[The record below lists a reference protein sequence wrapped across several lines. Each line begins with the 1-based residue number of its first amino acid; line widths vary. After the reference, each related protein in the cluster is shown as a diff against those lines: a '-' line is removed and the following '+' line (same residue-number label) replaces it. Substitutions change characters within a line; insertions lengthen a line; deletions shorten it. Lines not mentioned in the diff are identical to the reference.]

1 MDKRNPFYPLEI
13 ELKKVAALGGKMS
26 VVVVPQDYKDHVVRN
41 KRETDT
47 TVYYRDFVIIAT
59 FGLGVEESDALFLSI
74 PKGIAG
80 FPQDGDDIQSLY
92 LLAMQRLRF
101 SDSSPWVQLL
111 WESIKEV
118 KKIEKQRTPVNRFI
132 SSSFYQLYAFM
143 ASHPEEIQ
151 MVLSSMTPAEQ
162 VEVKGLLPHGI
173 VGTNPEEKPISPQAL
188 SRVVDG
194 WGYQEKMQEKLEKGK
209 NTLRRF
215 RTIEHL
221 FTLPSISRQVL
232 DLVRDPLISA
242 VKLAALIEHDP
253 VLTSRLLKVVNSA
266 FYGFP
271 RQINSVEHAVVIL
284 GNEEVVNLSFSI
296 AVYDVIKN
304 LSPKNTQ
311 VLWEHSLLVAHL
323 AQWLGSELERDTKDM
338 IYTLGLLHDLGKIV
352 FLQRGEKI
360 GALERASDLNDLA
373 EEESIYGLTHAE
385 MGAFIAERWNL
396 PEPLVDGLLAHHL
409 PSKATHL
416 AQAATIHIADMIAH
430 TGSMNLEGLNHT
442 AVCYLK
448 GRKKNSLS
456 AEIVAQTHADLL
468 GRVRNILHL

>member
-1 MDKRNPFYPLEI
+1 MDKRDPFYPLEI
-13 ELKKVAALGGKMS
+13 ELKKVDALGGKMS
-26 VVVVPQDYKDHVVRN
+26 VVVVPQDYRENVGRY

-47 TVYYRDFVIIAT
+47 AVYYRDFVIIGI
-59 FGLGVEESDALFLSI
+59 FGLGVEESAALFLSI
-74 PKGIAG
+74 PKGIAV
-80 FPQDGDDIQSLY
+80 FPQDGGDIQSLY
-92 LLAMQRLRF
+92 LLAMQRLRL
-101 SDSSPWVQLL
+101 SDSSPWVQHL
-111 WESIKEV
+111 WETMKEV
-118 KKIEKQRTPVNRFI
+118 KKLDKQRSPANRFV
-132 SSSFYQLYAFM
+132 SSSFYQFYEFI

-151 MVLSSMTPAEQ
+151 MLQFSMTPAEQ
-162 VEVKGLLPHGI
+162 EDVKRLLPHGI
-173 VGTNPEEKPISPQAL
+173 VDTMPEKKLLSPQEL
-188 SRVVDG
+188 NRVMDG
-194 WGYQEKMQEKLEKGK
+194 WGYQEKMQEKLAKGK

-221 FTLPSISRQVL
+221 FTLPSISRQVI

-242 VKLAALIEHDP
+242 VKMAALIENDP

-284 GNEEVVNLSFSI
+284 GNEEVVNLTFSI
-296 AVYDVIKN
+296 AVYDVMKN
-304 LSPKNTQ
+304 ISPKDAQ

-323 AQWLGSELERDTKDM
+323 AQWLGPELESDTKDM
-338 IYTLGLLHDLGKIV
+338 LYTLGLLHDLGKIV
-352 FLQRGEKI
+352 FLQRGERI

-396 PEPLVDGLLAHHL
+396 PETLVDGLLAHHL

-416 AQAATIHIADMIAH
+416 AQAATVHMADMIAH
-430 TGSMNLEGLNHT
+430 TGSMNLERLNYT
-442 AVCYLK
+442 AVSYLK
-448 GRKKNSLS
+448 ERKMTSLS